1 MEIRLHKNATTT
13 PALRKAIQ
21 NSNLSERK
29 LAQKFYR
36 APVRCL
42 KRNFVH
48 DAPCIPR
55 NLKTSLTPEQEFIVL
70 ELRKSF
76 LLPIDDLWF
85 FDVQCGNIGF

>member
-42 KRNFVH
+42 NG
-48 DAPCIPR
+48 
-55 NLKTSLTPEQEFIVL
+55 SPEPLSESGKPVEHL
-70 ELRKSF
+70 
-76 LLPIDDLWF
+76 
-85 FDVQCGNIGF
+85 